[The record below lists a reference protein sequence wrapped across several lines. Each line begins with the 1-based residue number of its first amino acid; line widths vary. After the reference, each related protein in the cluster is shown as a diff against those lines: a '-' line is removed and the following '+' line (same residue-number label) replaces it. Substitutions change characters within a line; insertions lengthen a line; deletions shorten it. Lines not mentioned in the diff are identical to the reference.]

1 MRIRGLLAAVVVLAA
16 LAGAVY
22 WSNKAEKAKEGQPS
36 PDAPPKIV
44 SIPEDQ
50 FRKLDIHKTGAED
63 IVLRKADSGKWEM
76 LAPKTWT
83 VDQDAAGS
91 VVSTLSSL
99 TSTRLVEGKAP
110 DLAPF
115 GLTSPSLDVTITTK
129 DGKSRKLLFGD
140 ESPASGGYFA
150 KLAGD
155 PRVFIVASYNR
166 TSIDKSPMDLRDKR
180 LLTFDS
186 DKLSRVELVAK
197 GQKLEFG
204 RNSRNEWQII
214 KPKPLRAD
222 GGRVEDLIRKL
233 KDAKMDTSVSAE
245 DSKKASSAFSAG
257 ARVALATLTDV
268 SGTQELEVRKGKDN
282 NYYARSSIVD
292 GIYKVGND
300 LGEGVDKGLA
310 DFRNKK
316 LFDFGWNDPS
326 KIEIRD
332 DAKQVAYQKSG
343 DKWMAGSKQM
353 DGTSVRAL
361 VDKLRD
367 LSATEFVDRG
377 YTTPVFEA
385 TVTSDEGKRVEK
397 VMISKQG
404 DNYFAKRE
412 NEPSIY
418 KLDSKAVEEL
428 RKAAAE
434 VKDFQPPKEP
444 KKS

>member
-1 MRIRGLLAAVVVLAA
+1 MRIRGLLMAVVVLAA
-16 LAGAVY
+16 LGGAVY

-50 FRKLDIHKTGAED
+50 FRKLEIHKTGAED

-76 LAPKTWT
+76 VTPKTWT
-83 VDQDAAGS
+83 VDQDAVGG

-99 TSTRLVEGKAP
+99 TSVRLVEEKAP
-110 DLAPF
+110 DLARF
-115 GLTSPSLDVTITTK
+115 GLANPSLEVSITTK
-129 DGKSRKLLFGD
+129 DGKTRKLLIGD
-140 ESPASGGYFA
+140 ESPASGGNFA
-150 KLAGD
+150 KLEGD
-155 PRVFIVASYNR
+155 PRIFTVASYNR

-186 DKLSRVELVAK
+186 EKLSRVELLAK
-197 GQKLEFG
+197 GQTLEFG
-204 RNSRNEWQII
+204 KNSRNEWQII

-222 GGRVEDLIRKL
+222 GGRVEDLLRKL
-233 KDAKMDTSVSAE
+233 KDAKMDASVSEE
-245 DSKKASSAFSAG
+245 DGKKASSAFSAG
-257 ARVALATLTDV
+257 ARVAVARLTDV
-268 SGTQELEVRKGKDN
+268 SGAQELEVRKGKDN
-282 NYYARSSIVD
+282 NYYARSSVVE
-292 GIYKVGND
+292 GIYKVAND

-310 DFRNKK
+310 DFRNTK

-332 DAKQVAYQKSG
+332 GAKQVAYQKSG

-353 DGTSVRAL
+353 DAAAVRAL

-367 LSATEFVDRG
+367 LSATEFVERG

-385 TVTSDEGKRVEK
+385 AVTSDDGKRIEK

-404 DNYFAKRE
+404 EDYFARRE

-428 RKAAAE
+428 QKTAVD
-434 VKDFQPPKEP
+434 VKEYQPPKDA